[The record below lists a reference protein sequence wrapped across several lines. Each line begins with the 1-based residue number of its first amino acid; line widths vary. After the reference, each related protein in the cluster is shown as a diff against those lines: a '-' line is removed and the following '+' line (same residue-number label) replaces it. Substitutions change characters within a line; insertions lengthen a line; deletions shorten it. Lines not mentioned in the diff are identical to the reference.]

1 MAHQPITEELV
12 NALQSSVWIATPITQ
27 TPSIELS
34 CWSVWAIGGKY
45 YFVGYNETEG
55 EGRVSSAIRG
65 FDPKTLRG
73 VTDSG
78 RIYQLLGEPGHDPDG
93 MYIWQIMLQSSR
105 ISAAED
111 VTALV
116 MDCIAP
122 TS

>member
-1 MAHQPITEELV
+1 MAHQPITEEIA
-12 NALQSSVWIATPITQ
+12 NALQTSVWLATPITQ

-34 CWSVWAIGGKY
+34 CWSVWAIGEKY
-45 YFVGYNETEG
+45 YFVGYNETER

-65 FDPKTLRG
+65 IDPKTLRG

-78 RIYQLLGEPGHDPDG
+78 RTYQLLGEPGHDPDG
-93 MYIWQIMLQSSR
+93 MYIWQIILRNSR
-105 ISAAED
+105 ISTAED

-116 MDCIAP
+116 MDRIAS